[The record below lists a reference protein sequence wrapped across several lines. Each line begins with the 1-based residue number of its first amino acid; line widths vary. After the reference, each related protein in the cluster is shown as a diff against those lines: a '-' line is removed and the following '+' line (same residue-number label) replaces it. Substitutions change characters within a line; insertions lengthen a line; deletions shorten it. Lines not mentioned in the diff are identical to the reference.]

1 MGNGIEML
9 RKMIVRFQEAMRSE
23 REARWIQGEIADQIN
38 AKFGYK
44 GLEELSHAT
53 GLSMRKLDSL
63 RYTARRI
70 KPELREKYTKL
81 SYSHFREAA
90 QAAQKFAKANPDA
103 AEADPEWWLKAA
115 IEHGWQSDS
124 LRAGARFH
132 TPETS
137 PESLTLADRV
147 AWLQKKALAA
157 DHAFHEI
164 EMAVA
169 RFNEQHAAYFGSMLE
184 VHAIKSEAKAS

>member
-1 MGNGIEML
+1 MSKTLNHLID
-9 RKMIVRFQEAMRSE
+9 RFVQAMKNE
-23 REARWIQGEIADQIN
+23 RNARWIQGEIADQIN
-38 AKFGYK
+38 GKFGYK
-44 GLEELSHAT
+44 GLEELSRAT
-53 GLSMRKLDSL
+53 GLSVRTLDSL

-70 KPELREKYTKL
+70 KPELREKYTNL

-90 QAAQKFAKANPDA
+90 LAAQKFVKMNPDA

-115 IEHGWQSDS
+115 IEHGWQSDH

-137 PESLTLADRV
+137 PESLALADRM
-147 AWLQKKALAA
+147 AWLQKRALAA

-164 EMAVA
+164 EMAVT
-169 RFNEQHAAYFGSMLE
+169 RFNEQHAAYFGSTLDLLA
-184 VHAIKSEAKAS
+184 VRSAAKAS